1 MKKSKLFVFLM
12 TFGLLISLTACGE
25 MKDATKISLSEE
37 TITVDGEAISTDE
50 TAAVYVAND
59 IISSDPV
66 SSSVQT
72 VVHITKPGTYALSGT
87 LTTGQ
92 IAVDLGEDAVTD
104 PSAVVT
110 LVLDGVDIAC
120 DVAPAI
126 VFYNAYECVPD
137 TLEEGATIDAEAAG
151 AKIFIR
157 NKSENYLSG
166 SYVIDEFESAL
177 YSAVTLNID
186 GKNKGELYVNAFTDY
201 GDAIHSDGYLVLNG
215 GTVNAAASAYSG
227 NKGLDSEKGIFI
239 NGGNIVASS
248 HLYDEI
254 DGGEQNFA
262 VFTFVESQTGGN
274 VFEVKNK
281 REKTILPAYCQND
294 FTILVVSG
302 KKLKD
307 TTYSFW
313 CEDVQFMVAPGQ
325 AGGFMGDPSLLIP
338 EGMNPEDFPDFMLTE
353 LNERPDPNK
362 PDFGGRGDIP
372 EFHVDE
378 ENADIVFDLS
388 KDNNIFHVFY

>member
-37 TITVDGEAISTDE
+37 TITVDGEAISTDD

-137 TLEEGATIDAEAAG
+137 TLEEGATIDAETAG

-215 GTVNAAASAYSG
+215 GTVNAVPRLSRWPPKRWTTIPASWS
-227 NKGLDSEKGIFI
+227 
-239 NGGNIVASS
+239 
-248 HLYDEI
+248 
-254 DGGEQNFA
+254 
-262 VFTFVESQTGGN
+262 
-274 VFEVKNK
+274 
-281 REKTILPAYCQND
+281 
-294 FTILVVSG
+294 
-302 KKLKD
+302 
-307 TTYSFW
+307 TTYSTPPTKPT
-313 CEDVQFMVAPGQ
+313 APRWRTEPRSPWAPKSPLRRETWASSSA
-325 AGGFMGDPSLLIP
+325 AGP
-338 EGMNPEDFPDFMLTE
+338 
-353 LNERPDPNK
+353 
-362 PDFGGRGDIP
+362 
-372 EFHVDE
+372 
-378 ENADIVFDLS
+378 
-388 KDNNIFHVFY
+388 